1 MRHKI
6 KAMFLIV
13 FLLTVLL
20 TGLSTVKAETPL
32 LQLVCTH
39 NDGAEACRGVWN
51 DSSYTYGAFRTEG
64 LRAYSFDGTA
74 FTLLDTK
81 DYGDNI
87 ANESKDVIVSGNII
101 FGTFFGDG
109 IYSYTFNGVTFTE
122 KDHGTHRLAAS
133 DRIWFNDSSVYHT
146 TQSYG
151 PQLYTFDGAGTLTYR
166 DEDWYD
172 DEDMDL
178 WHDGTYLYVAQ
189 EDHGVSAY
197 DINANTFV
205 RKDQIDNG
213 SDCYGVFGDGTYIYA
228 TYLTGGIYAYTFDG
242 TTLSYVAHSDDGG
255 GYTRVWCD
263 NGYIYVSCQSEG
275 LRLYSFD
282 GASFTL
288 HQTYS
293 DGATFYDGMYNND
306 YFFSATSAGIKV
318 FTCDIDAP
326 SVTTNSE
333 TGVSYANA
341 TLQGTLS
348 DTGNKSCFSYFEYG
362 ETVAYGNKVYA
373 TETSTT
379 YDIVDDTGD
388 GSTNTQYPLV
398 GTYSSEKLSVETT
411 VYPTKDINVSSISVN
426 IGTTTGSDY
435 GCLCDIYIAQ
445 EGPDLTPM
453 EGTLVKNDWDPGW
466 STGTKTIHLDTEYQ
480 LLNNTLYSI
489 NFVTDSKSGTANS
502 INLRADTS
510 GGQYRMYFGGSN
522 TDYTA
527 YGDII
532 FNGNGTLSQGDFSA
546 NVQNLKPNTVY
557 HYRAVANNTYYTT
570 SGSDGSFTTLN
581 SLTTNTSTS
590 VLDTTADLNGY
601 IHYGDGTGSYGFWY
615 NTTEVNATSP
625 GTNVTTGTNPS
636 SATSFTESIASLSKG
651 QYYYARS
658 WQKSDN
664 FFTNA
669 TNMSHFLTNPGTPTS
684 VQVTSEDASGINL
697 SWTSGTHAVTNT
709 STIIRYSSTGYPTNI
724 NDGEGGTNTTLSYH
738 KFTGLSGGTTY
749 FSLWTYVN
757 ASGSPLLHAYS
768 SSPSYTF
775 GTMPDYR
782 FNVTVRYENT
792 THELV
797 NLTKGFFHKMIVHL
811 SNATYYIYFNSTG
824 EIDTELSTIDV
835 NLSGTVEESGTI
847 QFNATANVD
856 FIEFYWNWT
865 EDVDTD
871 ILQHTDSADIS
882 DPTDDL
888 WFSLTHPILEEYT
901 VTVEVY
907 NLTLF
912 DWILVPSTKYTYY
925 STNDTIEIDDSFL
938 SDNTSVARITYYYQ
952 SSTPYR
958 CRRVIIPQNQS
969 GATFYILTSKEIYGE
984 TTASGASM
992 LDTLVNY
999 NYNFLDYS
1007 GNYFNLYDNPF
1018 AFIYILDEEGN
1029 IRVIHSEYLDTDW
1042 QVHPQ
1047 LLYQKMYRIGVQ
1059 SDIAYDGYIAIAPT
1073 SDEINPTVSIPYDI
1087 GFNYTF
1093 TDLITYNYG
1102 WTSNSLYFNY
1112 SDADAH
1118 ATVNVTFYVY
1128 FMLNDTYV
1136 TGSFEYSNND
1146 DHNFSFT
1153 VGEGCNLSE
1162 DYYAIITTTIN
1173 TLDDSSDAN
1182 DDYTGTYYFVA
1193 NYFALVNYSY
1203 ATGGYIEKVI
1213 TDLVGDSPVYSW
1225 ERPGVHVP
1233 FIYLIMFILCFW
1245 ALTSFNKTN
1254 GYVGLLA
1261 SGLVMIL
1268 LSSLIAGLE
1277 ILWQGSA
1284 YAFWGSVSTIV
1295 VGGFMCAIG
1304 IVGIMGGVETR

>member
-6 KAMFLIV
+6 KAVCIIF
-13 FLLTVLL
+13 FLLSVLFIMI
-20 TGLSTVKAETPL
+20 SPVKATTPL
-32 LQLVCTH
+32 LQLVCTQK
-39 NDGAEACRGVWN
+39 DGSESYRGVWN
-51 DSSYTYGAFRTEG
+51 DSSYTYAACGIDG
-64 LRAYSFDGTA
+64 LRAYRFDGTS

-81 DYGDNI
+81 DYGNNI
-87 ANESKDVIVSGNII
+87 ANQSNDVMVSGNTI
-101 FGTFFGDG
+101 FGTFLADG
-109 IYSYTFNGVTFTE
+109 MYTYTFDGVTFTE
-122 KDHGTHRLAAS
+122 KDRGTGDDTWA
-133 DRIWFNDSSVYHT
+133 DRIWYNGSRVYHT
-146 TQSYG
+146 TGSYG
-151 PQLYTFDGAGTLTYR
+151 VQLYSYDGAGNLNYL
-166 DEDWYD
+166 DDDWYD
-172 DEDMDL
+172 DEDEDVY
-178 WHDGTYLYVAQ
+178 HDGTYLYVAQ
-189 EDHGVSAY
+189 EDHGLSAY
-197 DINANTFV
+197 NIGGGTLN
-205 RKDQIDNG
+205 RLDQSDDG
-213 SDCYGVFGDGTYIYA
+213 SDCLGVCGDGTYIYA
-228 TYLTGGIYAYTFDG
+228 LYRDSGIHAYSFDG
-242 TTLSYVAHSDDGG
+242 VTLTHITSKDDGSNYYVG
-255 GYTRVWCD
+255 WCN
-263 NGYIYVSCQSEG
+263 NGYIYTVCG
-275 LRLYSFD
+275 ADGIRVYSFD
-282 GASFTL
+282 GATFTL
-288 HQTYS
+288 HQTYN
-293 DGATFYDGMYNND
+293 DGSTFYDVMYNNG
-306 YFFSATSAGIKV
+306 FLFTAGSGGIKV
-318 FTCDIDAP
+318 FTTNIGQP
-326 SVTTNSE
+326 SVTTESE
-333 TGVSYANA
+333 TGTSYTNT
-341 TLQGTLS
+341 TLQGTLTS
-348 DTGNKSCFSYFEYG
+348 DGNESCNVWFEYG
-362 ETVAYGNKVYA
+362 KTIAYGSASNINHN
-373 TETSTT
+373 
-379 YDIVDDTGD
+379 IVDDEGD
-388 GSTNTQYPLV
+388 G
-398 GTYSSEKLSVETT
+398 TT
-411 VYPTKDINVSSISVN
+411 DTSYYF
-426 IGTTTGSDY
+426 IGTSGGDMRSSVGIIPTINMTITNISCNFYSFAGIDQDPNV
-435 GCLCDIYIAQ
+435 DIYISA
-445 EGPDLTPM
+445 GNPDNTFN
-453 EGTLVKNDWDPGW
+453 EGTKVKDDWYPST
-466 STGTKTIHLDTEYQ
+466 STGWQTVALDTPYNVTAGNSYEIEFNTGSTVIAQWKIRADSSAGSNRFCWYAGSGTCYNAYADVIVYGNATINASDTFSFDATG
-480 LLNNTLYSI
+480 LSPNTLYHYRTAAKNS
-489 NFVTDSKSGTANS
+489 NSTVYGTDQTFTTSNS
-502 INLRADTS
+502 ITS
-510 GGQYRMYFGGSN
+510 N
-522 TDYTA
+522 D
-527 YGDII
+527 
-532 FNGNGTLSQGDFSA
+532 
-546 NVQNLKPNTVY
+546 
-557 HYRAVANNTYYTT
+557 
-570 SGSDGSFTTLN
+570 
-581 SLTTNTSTS
+581 STS

-601 IHYGDGTGSYGFWY
+601 IYYGDSTGDYGFWY
-615 NTTEVNATSP
+615 NITEVSTSSP
-625 GTNVTTGTNPS
+625 GTNVTVGTNPS
-636 SATSFTESIASLSKG
+636 SSTSFTKSIASLSKG

-658 WQKSDN
+658 WQNSDN

-669 TNMSHFLTNPGTPTS
+669 TNMSYFLTNPGTPTN
-684 VQVTSEDASGINL
+684 VQAVSEASSINL

-709 STIIRYSSTGYPTNI
+709 STVIRYSSLGYPTNI

-738 KFTGLSGGTTY
+738 KFTGLQGGTTY

-865 EDVDTD
+865 EDIDTD

-925 STNDTIEIDDSFL
+925 SANDTIEIDDSFL

-1007 GNYFNLYDNPF
+1007 GNYFNLYDSPF
-1018 AFIYILDEEGN
+1018 AFIYILDDEGN

-1042 QVHPQ
+1042 QIHPQ

-1059 SDIAYDGYIAIAPT
+1059 SDIAYNGYIAIAPT

-1118 ATVNVTFYVY
+1118 ATTNVTFYVY
-1128 FMLNDTYV
+1128 YMLNDTYA
-1136 TGSFEYSNND
+1136 TGSYEYSNND

-1162 DYYAIITTTIN
+1162 NYYVIITTIIDTI
-1173 TLDDSSDAN
+1173 DDGSDAN

-1193 NYFALVNYSY
+1193 NYFATINYSY
-1203 ATGGYIEKVI
+1203 TTEGYLETII

-1233 FIYLIMFILCFW
+1233 FVYLIMFILCFY
-1245 ALTSFNKTN
+1245 ALVTFNKTN
-1254 GYVGLLA
+1254 GYVGLFA

-1277 ILWQGSA
+1277 LLWSGSL
-1284 YAFWGSVSTIV
+1284 YAFWGAVSTLV

-1304 IVGIMGGVETR
+1304 VVGVIGGVETR